1 MPSEVIPLVDNV
13 GGRIVFGDDGGEAS
27 DRAWKW
33 LAAHEWPGWTIDG
46 FTADDDPSR
55 IEWGKPVEPAP
66 WTPGWT
72 RDHTLVEAAA
82 VHHFRAAADPRVL
95 LAGIDADLLVV
106 GIRERSGVAS
116 RLVGSTAEW
125 LLHHPPS
132 PLAIVRRTE
141 RVTSALVCADGSLH
155 AARAVQA
162 FVGLPLA
169 SGCAVT
175 VLTVDDD
182 RTTPDVAETVA
193 NDIVGQVQDVRTE
206 IRDGRP
212 TDVILDTAEEL
223 GSDLIVMG
231 TRGLT
236 GWQRLRLG
244 STASAVV
251 HADHRDHLLAC
262 VDA

>member
-1 MPSEVIPLVDNV
+1 MVDRV

-33 LAAHEWPGWTIDG
+33 LAAHEWRGWTIDG
-46 FTADDDPSR
+46 FTADDDPSL
-55 IEWGKPVEPAP
+55 IEWGKPVVPKE
-66 WTPGWT
+66 WTPDWP
-72 RDHTLVEAAA
+72 RDHSLIRADA
-82 VHHFRAAADPRVL
+82 VGHFRAAADPRVL
-95 LAGIDADLLVV
+95 LAEVDADLLVV

-141 RVTSALVCADGSLH
+141 RVNSALVCVDGSPH
-155 AARAVQA
+155 ATRALEA
-162 FVGLPLA
+162 FLGLPLA
-169 SGCAVT
+169 SGCDVT
-175 VLTVDDD
+175 VLTVDDE
-182 RTTPDVAETVA
+182 RAEPDIAQRVADELSGQVATVRAET
-193 NDIVGQVQDVRTE
+193 RY
-206 IRDGRP
+206 GRP
-212 TDVILDTAEEL
+212 TDVILGTAEEL
-223 GSDLIVMG
+223 DIDLIVMG

-251 HADHRDHLLAC
+251 HADQRDHLLAC
-262 VDA
+262 LDE